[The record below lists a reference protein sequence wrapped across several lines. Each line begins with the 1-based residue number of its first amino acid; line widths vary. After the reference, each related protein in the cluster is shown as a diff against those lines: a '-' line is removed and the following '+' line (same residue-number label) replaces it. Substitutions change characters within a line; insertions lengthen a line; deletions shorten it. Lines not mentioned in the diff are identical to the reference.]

1 MPRLRLR
8 TKISRPRK
16 SRTDAYHVMRPLWT
30 GITRSPQMKRL
41 VSGSCRLQ
49 SSNYRVLYPH
59 ISFKRGAQ
67 FRGNNSHFICYYNF
81 LTGQVEATGK
91 IPMDYKEINSR
102 SVVSI
107 FISIALDL
115 HLEPA

>member
-67 FRGNNSHFICYYNF
+67 FLQF